1 MPAGLHYNLEQI
13 EKPTPEMCRIETIYR
28 YSGGFNLVLTNLT
41 GVKTIPPLTPLVL
54 DFKKRQA
61 TVVINV
67 EVAEKYTTGTS
78 MKVKKNSL
86 AYVGMFIGDGTNGAK
101 VNKIDKA
108 NADYDTLTLA
118 AAFGSSVTVEAGTV
132 LFEAKAQDGTE
143 AKAQDGTEPKAQDGT
158 EPKATATALNYA
170 TTKVEEGATVTA
182 IGRAYEIRPTK
193 LIVPISEKDKASLGD
208 RFMFTY

>member
-143 AKAQDGTEPKAQDGT
+143 PKAQDGT

>member
-41 GVKTIPPLTPLVL
+41 GVKTIPPLTPLVR
-54 DFKKRQA
+54 DFKKGQA

-143 AKAQDGTEPKAQDGT
+143 
-158 EPKATATALNYA
+158 PKATATALNYA

>member
-118 AAFGSSVTVEAGTV
+118 TSFGSSVTVEAGTV
-132 LFEAKAQDGTE
+132 LFEA
-143 AKAQDGTEPKAQDGT
+143 KAQDGT

>member
-78 MKVKKNSL
+78 MRVKKNSL
-86 AYVGMFIGDGTNGAK
+86 AYVGMFIGDGTDGAK

-132 LFEAKAQDGTE
+132 LFEA
-143 AKAQDGTEPKAQDGT
+143 KAQDGT

>member
-132 LFEAKAQDGTE
+132 LFEAKAQN
-143 AKAQDGTEPKAQDGT
+143 GT

>member
-67 EVAEKYTTGTS
+67 EVAEKYTTDTS

-143 AKAQDGTEPKAQDGT
+143 
-158 EPKATATALNYA
+158 PKATATALNYA

>member
-67 EVAEKYTTGTS
+67 EVAEKYTTDTS

-118 AAFGSSVTVEAGTV
+118 AAFGSNVTVEAGTV
-132 LFEAKAQDGTE
+132 LFEA
-143 AKAQDGTEPKAQDGT
+143 KAQDGT

>member
-67 EVAEKYTTGTS
+67 EVAGKYTTGTS

-101 VNKIDKA
+101 VDKIDKA

-132 LFEAKAQDGTE
+132 LFEAKAQDGT
-143 AKAQDGTEPKAQDGT
+143 K
-158 EPKATATALNYA
+158 PKATATALNYA

>member
-67 EVAEKYTTGTS
+67 EVAEEYTTGTS

-143 AKAQDGTEPKAQDGT
+143 
-158 EPKATATALNYA
+158 PKATATALNYA

>member
-108 NADYDTLTLA
+108 NADYDTLTLE
-118 AAFGSSVTVEAGTV
+118 AAFGSSVTVKAGTV
-132 LFEAKAQDGTE
+132 LFEA
-143 AKAQDGTEPKAQDGT
+143 KAQDGT

>member
-41 GVKTIPPLTPLVL
+41 GAKTIPPLTPLVL

-67 EVAEKYTTGTS
+67 EVAETYTTGTS

-86 AYVGMFIGDGTNGAK
+86 AYTGMFIGDGTNVAK
-101 VNKIDKA
+101 VNKIDKTNA
-108 NADYDTLTLA
+108 NYDTLTLA
-118 AAFGSSVTVEAGTV
+118 GAFGSSVTVEAGTV
-132 LFEAKAQDGTE
+132 LFEAKAQGD
-143 AKAQDGTEPKAQDGT
+143 T

-193 LIVPISEKDKASLGD
+193 IIVPISEKDKASLGD

>member
-143 AKAQDGTEPKAQDGT
+143 
-158 EPKATATALNYA
+158 PKATATALNYA

>member
-101 VNKIDKA
+101 VNKIDKT
-108 NADYDTLTLA
+108 NVDYDTLTLA
-118 AAFGSSVTVEAGTV
+118 AAFGSSVTIEAGTV
-132 LFEAKAQDGTE
+132 LFEAKAQDGI
-143 AKAQDGTEPKAQDGT
+143 